1 MGPPNQPVADKLPG
15 NLSGQVLRFA
25 LVGAAATC
33 THYIVALISAIYID
47 LYGANLLGY
56 LAAVAISYFGH
67 QRYSFRLSPQ
77 DVSHKRQLPRFVAGS
92 LGGLAL
98 SYLLLVLMRGWLGA
112 PNWLSLAV
120 AVGLVPVYGF
130 VFNKFWVF
138 RADGQRRQQQTTV
151 E

>member
-1 MGPPNQPVADKLPG
+1 MAHPNQPVADTLPG

-33 THYIVALISAIYID
+33 THYLVALISAIYID
-47 LYGANLLGY
+47 LYGANLVGY

-67 QRYSFRLSPQ
+67 QRFSFRVAAG
-77 DVSHKRQLPRFVAGS
+77 DISHQRQLPRFVAGS
-92 LGGLAL
+92 LGGLVL
-98 SYLLLVLMRGWLGA
+98 SYLLLALMRVWLGA

-120 AVGLVPVYGF
+120 AVGLVPVYAF
-130 VFNKFWVF
+130 LLNKFWVF

>member
-1 MGPPNQPVADKLPG
+1 MANQQPG

-33 THYIVALISAIYID
+33 THYIVALISAIHIN

-56 LAAVAISYFGH
+56 VAAVAISYLGH
-67 QRYSFRLSPQ
+67 QRFSFRVAAE
-77 DVSHKRQLPRFVAGS
+77 DVSHQRQLPRFVAGS

-98 SYLLLVLMRGWLGA
+98 SYLLLALMRDWLGA

-120 AVGLVPVYGF
+120 AVGLVPVYAF
-130 VFNKFWVF
+130 VLNKLWVF
-138 RADGQRRQQQTTV
+138 RATAP
-151 E
+151 

>member
-1 MGPPNQPVADKLPG
+1 MAAKIPG
-15 NLSGQVLRFA
+15 DLSGQVLRFA

-33 THYIVALISAIYID
+33 THYIVALISALHIH

-67 QRYSFRLSPQ
+67 QRYSFRVAAE
-77 DVSHKRQLPRFVAGS
+77 DVSHQRQLPRFVAGS

-98 SYLLLVLMRGWLGA
+98 SYLLLALMRDWLGA

-120 AVGLVPVYGF
+120 AVGLVPVYAF
-130 VFNKFWVF
+130 VLNKLWVF
-138 RADGQRRQQQTTV
+138 RATAP
-151 E
+151 

>member
-1 MGPPNQPVADKLPG
+1 MANQQPR

-33 THYIVALISAIYID
+33 THYVVALLLAD
-47 LYGANLLGY
+47 HVNLYGANLVGY

-67 QRYSFRLSPQ
+67 QRFSFRVAAG
-77 DVSHKRQLPRFVAGS
+77 DISHQRQLPRFVAGS
-92 LGGLAL
+92 LGGLVL
-98 SYLLLVLMRGWLGA
+98 SYLLLALMRVWLGA

-120 AVGLVPVYGF
+120 AVGLVPVYAF
-130 VFNKFWVF
+130 LLNKFWVF

>member
-1 MGPPNQPVADKLPG
+1 VADQQPG

-33 THYIVALISAIYID
+33 THYIVALVSAIHIN

-56 LAAVAISYFGH
+56 LAAVAISYLGH
-67 QRYSFRLSPQ
+67 QRYSFRVAAE
-77 DVSHKRQLPRFVAGS
+77 DVSHQRQLPRFVAGS

-98 SYLLLVLMRGWLGA
+98 SYLLLALMRDLLGA

-120 AVGLVPVYGF
+120 AVGLVPVYAF
-130 VFNKFWVF
+130 ALNKLWVF
-138 RADGQRRQQQTTV
+138 RASV
-151 E
+151 P